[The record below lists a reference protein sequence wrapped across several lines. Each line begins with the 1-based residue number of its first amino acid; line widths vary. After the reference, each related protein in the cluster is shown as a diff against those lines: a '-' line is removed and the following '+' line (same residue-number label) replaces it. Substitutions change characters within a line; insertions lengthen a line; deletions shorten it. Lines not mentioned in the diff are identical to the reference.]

1 MSLAFDRR
9 ARPSP
14 RPSPLASLRSPGAVA
29 GSAAA
34 VVRAPPSGL
43 AADPDPPLDPLR
55 PLVRRELGPEL
66 SGAASSRWDAAD
78 CGSGATS
85 TPSSPDETA
94 AARSPAPAP
103 PRPRPPRRL
112 RRRLDPGVAGAP
124 FPEAAALSAGES
136 PAASGS
142 LIAAGSLAV
151 GRSLGPAD
159 SRSPAVAALVSPVAP
174 RPPPDPRPPRPRPP
188 RERGRAPAF
197 GPESSSR
204 LEPSACSGDRS
215 SGATACFRGA
225 ARGGPDPVS
234 SLRRGAFGADV
245 GRGAP
250 RLKAAM
256 RSSTSGAFGDAVS
269 V

>member
-1 MSLAFDRR
+1 MSFTFDRR

-14 RPSPLASLRSPGAVA
+14 RPSPLASLRSPGASR
-29 GSAAA
+29 GSEAA
-34 VVRAPPSGL
+34 VVRAPPSDL
-43 AADPDPPLDPLR
+43 AADPDPPLDPRR
-55 PLVRRELGPEL
+55 PLLRRELGPEL

-85 TPSSPDETA
+85 TPSSPDERA
-94 AARSPAPAP
+94 AARSPDPAP

-112 RRRLDPGVAGAP
+112 RRRLDPGVTGAP
-124 FPEAAALSAGES
+124 FSEAAGLSAGVS

-142 LIAAGSLAV
+142 LTAGGSLAV

-159 SRSPAVAALVSPVAP
+159 ARSPEVAALVSPVAP

-197 GPESSSR
+197 GPESSSC
-204 LEPSACSGDRS
+204 LEPSACSGEGS
-215 SGATACFRGA
+215 SGTTACFRGA
-225 ARGGPDPVS
+225 ARRGSAPV
-234 SLRRGAFGADV
+234 SLRRAAFGAAV